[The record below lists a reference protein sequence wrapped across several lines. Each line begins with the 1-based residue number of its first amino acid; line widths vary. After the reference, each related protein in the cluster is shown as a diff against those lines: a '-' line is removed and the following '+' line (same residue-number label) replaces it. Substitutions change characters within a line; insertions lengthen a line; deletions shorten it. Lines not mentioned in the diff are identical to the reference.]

1 MTTHLL
7 EANTPRRRFFM
18 RKKYIFLTF
27 IISSLLNYSMAEDQK
42 DVESPLKN
50 KLALIDS
57 LKGYKYIS
65 PDRAIEF
72 SMEVLQR
79 KKYSSGKYPKIE
91 SSFYN
96 DLGEIYLRMNLPSQA
111 LSYFIEAKNLMIG
124 KKTPWLD
131 VQFGN
136 VYYHQGQWLKAKE
149 SYNKALE
156 TFSTKLVKGDRL
168 ADGKK
173 TGGNSVAGMS
183 TCLSNLGLVEIQLK
197 NFDNALSLYEKALE
211 VTLANPLYLKSSP
224 HKTIGP
230 TQSVAKQQLS
240 IANLY
245 HEWSMDDLATE
256 QINSIDSLLL
266 PIIQNNKL
274 GELQSQNQSLS
285 HAFRV
290 YGLVNTLKCKIFVNE
305 KKFKDAK
312 KSVNFASE
320 LLRQWPIYLTRNYV
334 VAAKMY
340 FSQDSLYAA
349 LEEIDKGLRVCKL
362 KGLGSQSLILLQLK
376 MDFLEKSN
384 LNKSALN
391 VAGVILEKRKEIDV
405 SKMKGIIE
413 SVELKTDLYNSR
425 NQLVKAQR
433 KQRVLQILIGLIL
446 IGSGLVVLFFRNKK
460 KSSEQIAIISKQE
473 NKIAKVEL
481 KMKEAELMNLS
492 TYELSKNDLLSNI
505 VKDLEY
511 HMTLISDTND
521 QKTLKPL
528 RKKIQG
534 FIDEGVEWED
544 YKVQFAMVHPNFVEY
559 LTSNNPEIT
568 NGDIKLC
575 CYLKMNMNT
584 KDIAQLFGLSVRAI
598 ENKRYRLRKKL
609 ALTTET
615 SLISFINGIQ

>member
-7 EANTPRRRFFM
+7 ETDTPRRRFFM

-224 HKTIGP
+224 HKT
-230 TQSVAKQQLS
+230 SK
-240 IANLY
+240 
-245 HEWSMDDLATE
+245 
-256 QINSIDSLLL
+256 
-266 PIIQNNKL
+266 
-274 GELQSQNQSLS
+274 
-285 HAFRV
+285 
-290 YGLVNTLKCKIFVNE
+290 
-305 KKFKDAK
+305 
-312 KSVNFASE
+312 
-320 LLRQWPIYLTRNYV
+320 TRNR
-334 VAAKMY
+334 
-340 FSQDSLYAA
+340 
-349 LEEIDKGLRVCKL
+349 IL
-362 KGLGSQSLILLQLK
+362 KRCFLI
-376 MDFLEKSN
+376 
-384 LNKSALN
+384 
-391 VAGVILEKRKEIDV
+391 
-405 SKMKGIIE
+405 
-413 SVELKTDLYNSR
+413 
-425 NQLVKAQR
+425 
-433 KQRVLQILIGLIL
+433 
-446 IGSGLVVLFFRNKK
+446 
-460 KSSEQIAIISKQE
+460 
-473 NKIAKVEL
+473 
-481 KMKEAELMNLS
+481 
-492 TYELSKNDLLSNI
+492 
-505 VKDLEY
+505 
-511 HMTLISDTND
+511 
-521 QKTLKPL
+521 
-528 RKKIQG
+528 
-534 FIDEGVEWED
+534 
-544 YKVQFAMVHPNFVEY
+544 
-559 LTSNNPEIT
+559 
-568 NGDIKLC
+568 
-575 CYLKMNMNT
+575 
-584 KDIAQLFGLSVRAI
+584 
-598 ENKRYRLRKKL
+598 
-609 ALTTET
+609 
-615 SLISFINGIQ
+615 